1 MADGKTKNIIFLSH
15 ASCGKTSLAEAILYN
30 TKVSSR
36 VGSVDEGTSISD
48 YRPDEKERK
57 ISINTSILHTT
68 YKDIKINIL
77 DTPGYADFIGEVI
90 SSIYVADAGVLCI
103 CGVQGIEVGTERM
116 YNMLEERNIP
126 YILFINKLDKENSD
140 FFKTLDVIK
149 ESFGKKC
156 IPFQYPKG
164 KEASFE
170 GGIDLISADGIG
182 DLPDEDKQKANK
194 MREEIIEAAA
204 ETDDFLTEK
213 YLEGQ
218 ELTQDEI
225 KSALKKAILNKK
237 IIPVLCGAAVKNE
250 TVNYLLDVIRDY
262 LPSSDEL
269 TPIEAN
275 KPNSEEKV
283 MVERK
288 KDAPFSAL
296 VFKTISDP
304 YVGKLTIFRVYS
316 GSLSADTGFFNSSKG
331 ERERIGKLFTIIG
344 KEQKQVDRA
353 EEGDIVAV
361 AKLKNTETSDTLCDE
376 KNPVIFNPIK
386 FPEPVISF
394 SVTPKSRS
402 DEEKISEAL
411 HKLAI
416 EDPTLKISRD
426 QQTKELIISGMGDLH
441 IDVIVKRLKTNYGVD
456 VTVGTPKVAYK
467 ETITSKAKAQGKY
480 KRQTGGRG
488 QYGDVHIEVEPLERG
503 KGFEFVDKIV
513 GGAIPKNYIPAVE
526 KGIRNAMSEGIITN
540 NPMVDVKVTLYDGS
554 FHSVDSSDIAF
565 QIAGAMAIRKAVLE
579 ANPILLEPIMEVD
592 ITVPEEYMGQVS
604 GDISSRRG
612 KILGMDHKGNF
623 EVVKALIPL
632 AEMFKYATELR
643 SMTQGKGT
651 YSMKFST
658 YEPVPQKLAQSI
670 IEKSKRDTKEEENQ

>member
-1 MADGKTKNIIFLSH
+1 MASGKTKNIVFLSH

-48 YRPDEKERK
+48 YHPDEKERK

-68 YKDIKINIL
+68 YKDVKINIL

-116 YNMLEERNIP
+116 RNMLEERNIP
-126 YILFINKLDKENSD
+126 YLLFINKLDKENSD
-140 FFKTLDVIK
+140 FFKTLAAIK
-149 ESFGKKC
+149 ESFGKKY

-182 DLPDEDKQKANK
+182 DLPDEDKQRADK

-204 ETDDFLTEK
+204 ETDDALTEK

-526 KGIRNAMSEGIITN
+526 KGIKNAMSEGIITN

-670 IEKSKRDTKEEENQ
+670 IEKSKRDTKQEENQ

>member
-1 MADGKTKNIIFLSH
+1 
-15 ASCGKTSLAEAILYN
+15 
-30 TKVSSR
+30 
-36 VGSVDEGTSISD
+36 
-48 YRPDEKERK
+48 
-57 ISINTSILHTT
+57 
-68 YKDIKINIL
+68 
-77 DTPGYADFIGEVI
+77 
-90 SSIYVADAGVLCI
+90 
-103 CGVQGIEVGTERM
+103 
-116 YNMLEERNIP
+116 
-126 YILFINKLDKENSD
+126 
-140 FFKTLDVIK
+140 
-149 ESFGKKC
+149 
-156 IPFQYPKG
+156 
-164 KEASFE
+164 
-170 GGIDLISADGIG
+170 
-182 DLPDEDKQKANK
+182 ANK

-376 KNPVIFNPIK
+376 KNPVIFDPIK

-526 KGIRNAMSEGIITN
+526 KGIKNAMSEGIITN

-670 IEKSKRDTKEEENQ
+670 IEKSKRDTKQEENQ